1 MASSSA
7 AAALAFPATIRA
19 LLARTAAPVAARRAL
34 FAQLLA
40 KHAPALV
47 QVPPI
52 GHQQLQSASAD
63 DAAIAAEAS
72 SVARAWCH
80 CACEI
85 LLLAT
90 SATSSPSS
98 SSQHANINSSTA
110 SGSHAQSFTLPP
122 PPDAERSLVEYCAAA
137 LLGAVCNAPGG
148 RALDEAARLFSP
160 AFCAGLVPADLEVLT
175 GQSHSGCELFF
186 ILECF
191 SLPVVHEMLWAAV

>member
-1 MASSSA
+1 MASSSS
-7 AAALAFPATIRA
+7 AAALAFPATVRA
-19 LLARTAAPVAARRAL
+19 LLARTAAPAAARRAL

-52 GHQQLQSASAD
+52 GQQFD
-63 DAAIAAEAS
+63 DAIAAEAS

-80 CACEI
+80 FACEI

-90 SATSSPSS
+90 SAASAPSS
-98 SSQHANINSSTA
+98 SSQHTNSSNSTGNPA
-110 SGSHAQSFTLPP
+110 ESLLSPP
-122 PPDAERSLVEYCAAA
+122 PIDAERALVEHCAAA

-160 AFCAGLVPADLEVLT
+160 AFCAGLVPNDLEVST
-175 GQSHSGCELFF
+175 GQTHSGCELFF

-191 SLPVVHEMLWAAV
+191 SLPVVHEMSWAAV